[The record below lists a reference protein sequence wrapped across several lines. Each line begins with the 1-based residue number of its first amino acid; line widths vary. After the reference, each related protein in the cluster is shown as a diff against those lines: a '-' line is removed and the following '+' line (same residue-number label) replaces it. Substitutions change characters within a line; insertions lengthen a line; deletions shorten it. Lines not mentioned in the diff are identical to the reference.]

1 MLKKLWSKN
10 FIYSIRWPLSLLVVL
25 VAFISISRF
34 LPLPSQ
40 AGLISAA
47 EAYYKLYGNWIIFF
61 AAIAEGVV
69 LVNWYAPGTTVIVAG
84 WAFSKENQSNILI
97 SIAVVIL
104 GFLLA
109 HLVNYALGRLGG
121 HRSLLKFGLHN
132 PLEKAK
138 KIIYNVSPLKLFVF
152 YSHPGLSS
160 LISAGSGVL
169 KLPFKNFA
177 ARMIAGVAV
186 WALVWGLVSYNIGMP
201 ITKMLGPQAYVL
213 FTLAW
218 IIYLTVKFLK
228 TNSAD
233 YGKQPLARM
242 D

>member
-10 FIYSIRWPLSLLVVL
+10 FVHSIRWPLGLLAFL
-25 VAFISISRF
+25 IIFISISRF
-34 LPLPSQ
+34 LPMPSQ
-40 AGLISAA
+40 DGLISTT

-61 AAIAEGVV
+61 AAVAEGIV
-69 LVNWYAPGTTVIVAG
+69 LVNWYAPGTTLIIAG
-84 WAFSKENQSNILI
+84 WALSKENQSNILI

-109 HLVNYALGRLGG
+109 HFVNYMIGRLGG

-138 KIIYNVSPLKLFVF
+138 KIIHNVSPLRLFVF

-177 ARMIAGVAV
+177 VRMIAGVVV

-201 ITKMLGPQAYVL
+201 ITKMFGPQSYIL
-213 FTLAW
+213 LILAW
-218 IIYLTVKFLK
+218 LIYLTVKFLK
-228 TNSAD
+228 TNSAE
-233 YGKQPLARM
+233 YGKQSLARM